1 MKSFLVP
8 AAAAIASLATTT
20 GALAGDLT
28 PAVGDWY
35 GTLNAG
41 VSLPL
46 VFHIKPDGSATIDS
60 PAQGARD
67 LPAKA
72 VMTGRSLSLTM
83 LQPQAVFEAE
93 LSPDG
98 ASLTGQWRQNGGNL
112 PLSLTRTVP
121 AAAKRPQTPV
131 PPFPYRAEEVAYV
144 NPVSKLKLAGTLT
157 LPPGKG
163 PFPVALLITGSGPQD
178 RDETIFGH
186 KPFAVL
192 ADALTRKGVA
202 VLRVDDRGVGASQAG
217 SAKDTTADFATDVQ
231 AGVAFLRARSDID
244 PARVGLI
251 GHSEGGLIAPMVA
264 AKDPKIAF
272 VALMAAPGVD
282 GQTLILSQNR
292 AISLAAGVPEDRI
305 EANLAQSKL
314 AFDAVRTAPDDAT
327 ALARL
332 NKLLQRPGSP
342 TDAATIAQIRGIATP
357 WWRAFLNSR
366 PADALR
372 QVKAPILAIGGARD
386 LQVPAAENLQAIRKA
401 TAGNPDVTTRD
412 LRGLNHLFQMSETGL
427 PAEYGRIEQT
437 LAPAALELL
446 VDWTVAHAKPR

>member
-8 AAAAIASLATTT
+8 AAIAGLATATS
-20 GALAGDLT
+20 AFAGDLT

-41 VSLPL
+41 ISLPL
-46 VFHIKPDGSATIDS
+46 VFHIKSDGSATIDS
-60 PAQGARD
+60 PAQGAKD

-72 VMTGRSLSLTM
+72 VLTGRSLSLTM

-98 ASLTGQWRQNGGNL
+98 SALTGQWRQNGATY
-112 PLSLTRTVP
+112 PLVLTRTAP

-144 NPVSKLKLAGTLT
+144 NPVSTLKLAGTLT

-163 PFPVALLITGSGPQD
+163 PFPVALLITGSGAQD
-178 RDETIFGH
+178 RDETILGH

-202 VLRVDDRGVGASQAG
+202 VLRVDDRGVGGSQAG
-217 SAKDTTADFATDVQ
+217 TKNDTSADFATDVE
-231 AGVAFLRARSDID
+231 AGVAFLRGRPDID
-244 PARVGLI
+244 PRRVGLI

-272 VALMAAPGVD
+272 VVLMAGPGVD
-282 GQTLILSQNR
+282 GETLILSQNR
-292 AISLAAGVPEDRI
+292 AIALASGQSSEQV
-305 EANLAQSKL
+305 EAAIARKKP
-314 AFDAVRTAPDDAT
+314 AFDAVRTAPDEAT

-332 NKLLQRPGSP
+332 DALLKQPGAP
-342 TDAATIAQIRGIATP
+342 TDQATINQVHALAQP
-357 WWRAFLNSR
+357 WWRYFLASR
-366 PADALR
+366 PAVALR
-372 QVKAPILAIGGARD
+372 QVKAPILAIGGGKD
-386 LQVPAAENLQAIRKA
+386 LQVNAAENLPAIRAA

-412 LRGLNHLFQMSETGL
+412 LRGLNHLFQMADTGL
-427 PAEYGRIEQT
+427 PSEYSQIEET
-437 LAPAALELL
+437 LNPAALDLI

>member
-8 AAAAIASLATTT
+8 AVIASLATTT
-20 GALAGDLT
+20 PAIAGDLT
-28 PAVGDWY
+28 PVVGEWY

-60 PAQGARD
+60 PAQGAKD

-72 VMTGRSLSLTM
+72 ALTGRSLSLTM

-98 ASLTGQWRQNGGNL
+98 ASLTGQWRQNGASM
-112 PLSLTRTVP
+112 PLSLTRTAP

-131 PPFPYRAEEVAYV
+131 PPFPYRAEEVTYT
-144 NPVSKLKLAGTLT
+144 NPTTYAKLKLAGTLT
-157 LPPGKG
+157 LPQGKG
-163 PFPVALLITGSGPQD
+163 PFPVALLITGSGAQD
-178 RDETIFGH
+178 RDETIVGH
-186 KPFAVL
+186 KPFAVI

-202 VLRVDDRGVGASQAG
+202 VLRVDDRGVGGSQAG
-217 SAKDTTADFATDVQ
+217 SSKDTTADFASDVE
-231 AGVAFLRARSDID
+231 AGVAFLRSRPDID
-244 PARVGLI
+244 PNRVGLI
-251 GHSEGGLIAPMVA
+251 GHSEGGLIAAMVA
-264 AKDPKIAF
+264 AEDPKIAF
-272 VALMAAPGVD
+272 VVLMAAPGVD

-292 AISLAAGVPEDRI
+292 AISLAAGVPAERV
-305 EANLAQSKL
+305 EANLAQSKM

-332 NKLLQRPGSP
+332 NDLLQRPGSP
-342 TDAATIAQIRGIATP
+342 TDAATVAQVRSIATP
-357 WWRAFLNSR
+357 WWRAFLNSQ

-372 QVKAPILAIGGARD
+372 KVKAPILAIGGARD
-386 LQVPAAENLQAIRKA
+386 LQVPSAENLNAIRAA

-427 PAEYGRIEQT
+427 PAEYSQIEQT
-437 LAPAALELL
+437 LNPAALELI

>member
-8 AAAAIASLATTT
+8 AAVVMSLVAATSAV
-20 GALAGDLT
+20 AGDLT

-60 PAQGARD
+60 PAQGAKD

-83 LQPQAVFEAE
+83 LQPPAVFEAE
-93 LSPDG
+93 LSADD
-98 ASLTGQWRQNGGNL
+98 ASLAGQWRQNGASL
-112 PLSLTRTVP
+112 PLILTRNAP

-163 PFPVALLITGSGPQD
+163 PFPVALLITGSGAQD
-178 RDETIFGH
+178 RDETILGH

-202 VLRVDDRGVGASQAG
+202 VLRVDDRGVGGSQAG
-217 SAKDTTADFATDVQ
+217 SPGDTSASFATDVE
-231 AGVAFLRARSDID
+231 AGVAFLRGRSDID

-264 AKDPKIAF
+264 ARDPKIAF
-272 VALMAAPGVD
+272 VVLMAAPGVD

-292 AISLAAGVPEDRI
+292 IIAQASGMPADRLDAAQ
-305 EANLAQSKL
+305 AQNKL
-314 AFDAVRTAPDDAT
+314 FFDAVRTAPDDAT

-332 NKLLQRPGSP
+332 NVLLQKPGTP
-342 TDAATIAQIRGIATP
+342 MDPGTVAQVRGLATP
-357 WWRAFLNSR
+357 WWRYFLASQ
-366 PADALR
+366 PATVLR
-372 QVKAPILAIGGARD
+372 QVKAPILAIGGAKD
-386 LQVPAAENLQAIRKA
+386 LQVPAAENLEAIRAA
-401 TAGNPDVTTRD
+401 TAGNPDATTRD

-427 PAEYGRIEQT
+427 PAEYSRIEQT
-437 LAPAALELL
+437 INPAALELV
-446 VDWTVAHAKPR
+446 VDWTAAHAKPR